1 MYMKVLAYKIANK
14 LIALF
19 DFICRRGD
27 YPSDEAIITLYRER
41 DLTAI
46 YEKIYHKKQ
55 INVAF
60 FCMSVPMF
68 KYEEVFRIMQ
78 EDPYFN
84 PVLFIAPRKGKLRNL
99 LNEVAAMETYCKN
112 NRFPYVKLKN
122 KYLNVGQDISKYDI
136 DIAFYSQPYTGIC
149 CKEYYYDKL
158 KNSLLCYTPYGY
170 LISYTKHNYLSVL
183 NLIAWKNFMPTSVSV
198 RVAKEFNPDYNNLY
212 YLGYTGYDSYSKC
225 KAFVCKSSNKKHV
238 IWAPHHS
245 IASKGWLHL
254 SCFLDI
260 YEYMIDLARKYEEEI
275 EFIFKP
281 HPHLYPAL
289 CQEWG
294 QQKTDDYYNL
304 WRSMPNTSISE
315 GNAYEVF
322 KSSDALIHDCG
333 SFLLDYLY
341 TKKPCLY
348 VAFSGKLNVETSED
362 GLDAYNA
369 HYHAYRKE
377 DIENFLRD
385 IVCDGKDN
393 MRNNREEVFDKYI
406 KTGNGD
412 SASRNIVKNIKES
425 LQQN

>member
-1 MYMKVLAYKIANK
+1 MKSLAYKIVNK
-14 LIALF
+14 LVNKLNSF
-19 DFICRRGD
+19 CNREE
-27 YPSDEAIITLYRER
+27 YPSDEAVITLFEKR
-41 DLTAI
+41 DLSRV
-46 YEKIYHKKQ
+46 YERIRHKKQ

-84 PVLFIAPRKGKLRNL
+84 PIFFIAPRKGNIKNL
-99 LNEVAAMETYCKN
+99 LNEVSAMEMYCKD

-122 KYLNVGQDISKYDI
+122 KYLNIGQDVSIYNI
-136 DIAFYSQPYTGIC
+136 DIAFYSQPYTRIC

-158 KNSLLCYTPYGY
+158 KDSLLCYTPYGY

-198 RVAKEFNPDYNNLY
+198 RVAKEFNPSYNNLY
-212 YLGYTGYDSYSKC
+212 YLGYTGYDSYCKC
-225 KAFVCKSSNKKHV
+225 KEYHWKSSNKKHV

-260 YEYMIDLARKYEEEI
+260 YEYMIDLVKKYEKEI
-275 EFIFKP
+275 EFVFKP

-294 QQKTDDYYNL
+294 QQKADDYYNR
-304 WRSMPNTSISE
+304 WRSMPNTSINE
-315 GNAYEVF
+315 GNAYEIF

-333 SFLLDYLY
+333 SFLLDYMF

-348 VAFSGKLNVETSED
+348 IAFSGKLNVETAED
-362 GLDAYNA
+362 GTDAYNA
-369 HYHAYRKE
+369 HYHAYKKV
-377 DIENFLRD
+377 DIEKFLQD
-385 IVCDGKDN
+385 IVCDGKDD
-393 MRNNREEVFDKYI
+393 MMTIREAVLNKYI
-406 KTGNGD
+406 KPENGY
-412 SASRNIVKNIKES
+412 SASRNIVNNIKDS
-425 LQQN
+425 LQLN